1 MKIFK
6 SSIAPIVMGIA
17 VSCLGWSA
25 GLQAQEKAV
34 TLKAGLGS
42 SLTGSSHGLG
52 LAKFKELIEKETSG
66 RIKMNIFPDGQM
78 GNDVSMMDSLKMG
91 TLDIMVTSSA
101 PIANTTKTFLV
112 FDLPFLFTSEKI
124 ADTVLDG
131 PAGQEILS
139 TLKGTGLIGL
149 VYWENGF
156 RNITNSKK
164 PINTPDDLKGLKIRT
179 MQNPIHL
186 ESFKKW
192 GANPTPLPFNEVFT
206 ALEQK
211 VIDGQE
217 NPNTLIY
224 DAGFYEAQK
233 YLSITRHFYTPFVL
247 MIGQKSWDKL
257 SPNDQKLVQK
267 IALETREYERKVNR
281 ENNAKYL
288 DLMKKKGI
296 TINEVAPQDLEK
308 FKASAKEIY
317 EKFAGDI
324 GKERLDKVVAEVAK
338 VK

>member
-1 MKIFK
+1 MQRFGLSKL
-6 SSIAPIVMGIA
+6 A
-17 VSCLGWSA
+17 VLVA
-25 GLQAQEKAV
+25 GVFAVGLVQAQVNERTFRIAINGAPGHPAVVGAEKWAEFISQKSGGKM
-34 TLKAGLGS
+34 TLKVFPSTLGGDVQVLS
-42 SLTGSSHGLG
+42 SVQGGTIDFASMNSGILQGIQ
-52 LAKFKELIEKETSG
+52 KEFAIFDFPFMFDSG
-66 RIKMNIFPDGQM
+66 P
-78 GNDVSMMDSLKMG
+78 
-91 TLDIMVTSSA
+91 
-101 PIANTTKTFLV
+101 
-112 FDLPFLFTSEKI
+112 E
-124 ADTVLDG
+124 ADKVLDG
-131 PAGQEILS
+131 SFGKKLADLLPAKNLYN
-139 TLKGTGLIGL
+139 LA
-149 VYWENGF
+149 YWELGF
-156 RNITNSKK
+156 RNITNGKR
-164 PINTPDDLKGLKIRT
+164 PIAKLGDLEGIKLRVIQAPIYIDTFTALGV
-179 MQNPIHL
+179 NPVPM
-186 ESFKKW
+186 SFSELY
-192 GANPTPLPFNEVFT
+192 P

-217 NPNTLIY
+217 NPTTLIY

-233 YLSITRHFYTPFVL
+233 YWSITRHFYTPFVL

-296 TINEVAPQDLEK
+296 AINEVAPQDLEK

>member
-1 MKIFK
+1 MRKF
-6 SSIAPIVMGIA
+6 SLS
-17 VSCLGWSA
+17 LGALVTGTAFALA
-25 GLQAQEKAV
+25 GFAAQAQEKAV
-34 TLKAGLGS
+34 TLKAGIGS

-52 LAKFKELIEKETSG
+52 IAKFKELIEKETNG
-66 RIKMNIFPDGQM
+66 RIKMQLFPDGQM
-78 GNDVSMMDSLKMG
+78 GNDQSMMDSLKMG
-91 TLDIMVTSSA
+91 TLDMMVTSSA

-112 FDLPFLFTSEKI
+112 FDLPFLFTSEKV
-124 ADTVLDG
+124 ADAVLDG
-131 PAGQEILS
+131 PAGQEILD

-164 PINTPDDLKGLKIRT
+164 PINAPDDLKGLKIRT

-186 ESFKKW
+186 DSFKKW
-192 GANPTPLPFNEVFT
+192 GANPVPMPFNEVFT

-233 YLSITRHFYTPFVL
+233 YLTITKHFYTPFVL
-247 MIGQKSWDKL
+247 MIGQKSFDKL
-257 SPNDQKLVQK
+257 SPADQKLVQK

-296 TINEVAPQDLEK
+296 AINEVAAADLEK
-308 FKASAKEIY
+308 FKASATEIY
-317 EKFAGDI
+317 EKFSADI
-324 GKERLDKVVAEVAK
+324 GKDRLNKILAEVAK